1 MGNYQGWQSVVGDK
15 AEVCFCLFYDCPE
28 SELEKR
34 LLKRGETSGRDD
46 DNIEAV
52 RKRFKTFQEESMP
65 IVSLYKEQG
74 LLREISSVASVDE
87 VWAQTKALFE
97 AM

>member
-1 MGNYQGWQSVVGDK
+1 MLSKVPPWRESVLTRIYS
-15 AEVCFCLFYDCPE
+15 C
-28 SELEKR
+28 R
-34 LLKRGETSGRDD
+34 LLKRGETSGRED

-65 IVSLYKEQG
+65 IVSLYREQG